1 MTGCLSR
8 AERRI
13 DNYRA
18 NQRMLTPKEKNNII
32 KKFQTHKD
40 DTGSP
45 EVQVAILTKEIEQV
59 SEHLKMHRKDNHS
72 RRGLLKMV
80 GNRRRLLRYLK
91 SEDEKRYV
99 KLAEKLK
106 IKTTLQ

>member
-1 MTGCLSR
+1 
-8 AERRI
+8 
-13 DNYRA
+13 
-18 NQRMLTPKEKNNII
+18 MLTKKEKDAII

-45 EVQVAILTKEIEQV
+45 EVQIAILTKEIDQV
-59 SEHLKMHRKDNHS
+59 SEHLKLHRKDNHS

-91 SEDEKRYV
+91 GEDEKRYD
-99 KLAEKLK
+99 KISDKLK
-106 IKTTLQ
+106 LKKTVN

>member
-1 MTGCLSR
+1 
-8 AERRI
+8 
-13 DNYRA
+13 
-18 NQRMLTPKEKNNII
+18 MLTPKEKNSII

-59 SEHLKMHRKDNHS
+59 SEHLKIHKKDNHS

-80 GNRRRLLRYLK
+80 GNRRRLLRFLK
-91 SEDEKRYV
+91 GEDQKRW
-99 KLAEKLK
+99 EKLVDK
-106 IKTTLQ
+106 LKLKVSAE